1 MIDFSDVDAL
11 LRKYCLVLA
20 AVVVLFLAALLL
32 WLFRGYGGK
41 PEVAERLNE
50 IKQSA
55 KVTEQRVENII
66 EANKAKESEAKH
78 EVSKI
83 ISSVSDDALPDVLS
97 GLLEE
102 FRKQR

>member
-1 MIDFSDVDAL
+1 MIDFSDVDTL

-20 AVVVLFLAALLL
+20 AVVALFLAALLL
-32 WLFRGYGGK
+32 WLFRGYSGK

-78 EVSKI
+78 EVSKS

-97 GLLEE
+97 GLLKEY
-102 FRKQR
+102 RKQR